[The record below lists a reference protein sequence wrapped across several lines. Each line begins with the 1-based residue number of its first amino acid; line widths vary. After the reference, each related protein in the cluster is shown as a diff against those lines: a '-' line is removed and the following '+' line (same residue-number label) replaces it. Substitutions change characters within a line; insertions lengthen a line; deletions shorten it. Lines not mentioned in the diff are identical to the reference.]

1 MKLYF
6 NTDPIVYDPD
16 YQPTMIEKAATWF
29 WFGAFFPPY
38 GENKFF
44 YALSHRFAC
53 AAAIFIF
60 GLLGED
66 NHRNVAIKIYENR
79 PKFNSIINNRY

>member
-16 YQPTMIEKAATWF
+16 YQPTMIEKAANG
-29 WFGAFFPPY
+29 FGTVRFFQVY
-38 GENKFF
+38 GEKNFSTL
-44 YALSHRFAC
+44 YPHRFAY
-53 AAAIFIF
+53 AAVIFIF

-66 NHRNVAIKIYENR
+66 NHRNFAIKIHENR
-79 PKFNSIINNRY
+79 SVALD